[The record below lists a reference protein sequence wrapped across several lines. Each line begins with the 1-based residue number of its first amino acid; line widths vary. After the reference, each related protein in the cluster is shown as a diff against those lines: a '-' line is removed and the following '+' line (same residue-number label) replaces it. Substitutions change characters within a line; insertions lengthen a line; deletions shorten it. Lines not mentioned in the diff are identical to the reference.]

1 MAKLISLLPVS
12 EAELAIILHGLRLI
26 QEHANGPSDCSAGVC
41 DHFQRDG
48 GCDHFPRASVEQLTD
63 AQIDN
68 LAECLSFQLS
78 NHG

>member
-1 MAKLISLLPVS
+1 MAKLISLQSVTTS
-12 EAELAIILHGLRLI
+12 ELATILHGLRLI
-26 QEHANGPSDCSAGVC
+26 QEHANGPGDCSAGVC
-41 DHFQRDG
+41 EHFAD
-48 GCDHFPRASVEQLTD
+48 VEELTD